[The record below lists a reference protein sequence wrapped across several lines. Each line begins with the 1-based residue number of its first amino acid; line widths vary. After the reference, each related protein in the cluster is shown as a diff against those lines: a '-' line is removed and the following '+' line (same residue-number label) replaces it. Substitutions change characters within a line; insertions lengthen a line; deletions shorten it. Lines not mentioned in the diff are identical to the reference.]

1 MDQTNE
7 PVVQPQGD
15 SLPPE
20 TIPVISE
27 EAAAAAVAGLDGEG
41 D

>member
-7 PVVQPQGD
+7 PVVQPQGG

-20 TIPVISE
+20 TIPVIAE
-27 EAAAAAVAGLDGEG
+27 ARAAAVVAGLDGEG